1 MAVTLFLHP
10 TMAHRARAYA
20 TTNKTAKE
28 AGTGLSST
36 QHVTPTERSALRI
49 FGSRRWVETS

>member
-1 MAVTLFLHP
+1 MAFTLFLHP
-10 TMAHRARAYA
+10 TMAHRSRAYA

-49 FGSRRWVETS
+49 FGSR